1 MFLVRALKRV
11 DFPTLGSPTIPIE
24 RLTGVSLRG
33 IVGAPCHD
41 RPMPA
46 YVVTLLIGLF
56 AGSAI
61 GYLLS
66 ALKSKDSVGNQALL
80 DDYKAQLAAERAKT
94 ESAITLN
101 AELLAVKESV
111 AQLSTQSNEANRIR
125 TEAEAKLNT
134 TILEMRRASESIF
147 DETKKIAG
155 ALSNS
160 QSRGKFGEAQ
170 LELLL
175 QGAGLREGHEY
186 TAQRSTTDSDSSGIP
201 DITVSMPGGS
211 LLFIDSKF
219 PFERFLE
226 AFGTEDQSQRDEYL
240 QLHTKDLMKHVESL
254 AKRGYHKSQGSPDF
268 VVLFVPFETLLS
280 EALRL
285 DPMFLEKAFKV
296 GVTVATPT
304 SMMALLRTIG
314 YIFTRNK
321 LAENADEIQKVA
333 STFLK
338 NITLLHTKI
347 VAVGKAISS
356 TSKAYE
362 DLVPTAEKTVLAP
375 ARRIHNLGVTGDKD
389 KLAIEYPEAPG
400 AVRDLKSAELDTG
413 DDYIDAEEVDE
424 R

>member
-1 MFLVRALKRV
+1 M
-11 DFPTLGSPTIPIE
+11 
-24 RLTGVSLRG
+24 
-33 IVGAPCHD
+33 
-41 RPMPA
+41 
-46 YVVTLLIGLF
+46 TLLIGLF

-66 ALKSKDSVGNQALL
+66 ALKSKDSSGNQALL
-80 DDYKAQLAAERAKT
+80 DDYKAQLEAERTKT
-94 ESAITLN
+94 ESAIKLN
-101 AELLAVKESV
+101 AELIAVKESV
-111 AQLSTQSNEANRIR
+111 TKLTSQSNEANRIR

-160 QSRGKFGEAQ
+160 QTRGKFGEAQ

-240 QLHTKDLMKHVESL
+240 QMHTKDLMKHVEAL

-296 GVTVATPT
+296 GVTVATPS

-400 AVRDLKSAELDTG
+400 AVRDLKSAELEAG

>member
-1 MFLVRALKRV
+1 
-11 DFPTLGSPTIPIE
+11 
-24 RLTGVSLRG
+24 
-33 IVGAPCHD
+33 
-41 RPMPA
+41 MPA
-46 YVVTLLIGLF
+46 YLTPLLIGVI
-56 AGSAI
+56 AGITI
-61 GYLLS
+61 GYLFS
-66 ALKSKDSVGNQALL
+66 ALKFKNSSGDQVLL
-80 DDYKAQLAAERAKT
+80 KDYKAQLDAERSKT
-94 ESAITLN
+94 EGAVKLN
-101 AELLAVKESV
+101 AELVAMKESV
-111 AQLSTQSNEANRIR
+111 NKLAQQSNEANRIR

-134 TILEMRRASESIF
+134 TITEMRRASESIF

-155 ALSNS
+155 ALSNT
-160 QSRGKFGEAQ
+160 QTRGKFGEAQ

-186 TAQRSTTDSDSSGIP
+186 TSQRSTTDSDSTGIP
-201 DITVSMPGGS
+201 DITVNMPGGS

-219 PFERFLE
+219 PFDRFLD
-226 AFGTEDQSQRDEYL
+226 AFATQDQSERDEFL
-240 QLHTKDLMKHVESL
+240 QLHTKDLLKHVEAL

-285 DPMFLEKAFKV
+285 DPLLLEKAFKA
-296 GVTVATPT
+296 GVTIATPT

-314 YIFTRNK
+314 YIFSRNK

-375 ARRIHNLGVTGDKD
+375 ARRIHNLGVAGDKD

-400 AVRDLKSAELDTG
+400 AVRDLKSAELESI
-413 DDYIDAEEVDE
+413 DDYIDAEEVE
-424 R
+424 EQ

>member
-1 MFLVRALKRV
+1 
-11 DFPTLGSPTIPIE
+11 
-24 RLTGVSLRG
+24 
-33 IVGAPCHD
+33 
-41 RPMPA
+41 MPA
-46 YVVTLLIGLF
+46 YLTPLLIGVF
-56 AGSAI
+56 TGITI

-66 ALKSKDSVGNQALL
+66 ALKFKNSSGDQALL
-80 DDYKAQLAAERAKT
+80 KDYKAQLDAERGKT
-94 ESAITLN
+94 EGAIKLN
-101 AELLAVKESV
+101 AELVAMKESV
-111 AQLSTQSNEANRIR
+111 NKLAQQSNEANRIR

-134 TILEMRRASESIF
+134 TINEMRRASESIF

-155 ALSNS
+155 ALSNT
-160 QSRGKFGEAQ
+160 QTRGKFGEAQ

-175 QGAGLREGHEY
+175 EGAGLRQGHEY
-186 TAQRSTTDSDSSGIP
+186 TSQRSTTDSDSAGIP
-201 DITVSMPGGS
+201 DVTVNMPGGS

-219 PFERFLE
+219 PFDRFLD
-226 AFGTEDQSQRDEYL
+226 AFATQDQNERDEFL
-240 QLHTKDLMKHVESL
+240 QQHSKDLLKHVEAL

-285 DPMFLEKAFKV
+285 DPMLLEKAFKV
-296 GVTVATPT
+296 GVTIATPT

-375 ARRIHNLGVTGDKD
+375 ARRIHNLGVAGDKD
-389 KLAIEYPEAPG
+389 KLAIAYPEAPG
-400 AVRDLKSAELDTG
+400 AVRELKSAELESG
-413 DDYIDAEEVDE
+413 DDYIDAEEVDDAEKTKEVE

>member
-1 MFLVRALKRV
+1 
-11 DFPTLGSPTIPIE
+11 
-24 RLTGVSLRG
+24 
-33 IVGAPCHD
+33 
-41 RPMPA
+41 MPA
-46 YVVTLLIGLF
+46 YLTPLLIGVF
-56 AGSAI
+56 TGITI

-66 ALKSKDSVGNQALL
+66 ALKFKNSSGDQALL
-80 DDYKAQLAAERAKT
+80 KDYKSQLDAERSKT
-94 ESAITLN
+94 EGAIKLN
-101 AELLAVKESV
+101 AELVAMKESV
-111 AQLSTQSNEANRIR
+111 NKLSQQSNEANRIR

-134 TILEMRRASESIF
+134 TISEMRRASESIF

-155 ALSNS
+155 ALSNT
-160 QSRGKFGEAQ
+160 QTRGKFGEAQ

-175 QGAGLREGHEY
+175 EGAGLRQGHEY
-186 TAQRSTTDSDSSGIP
+186 TSQRSTTDSDSTGIP
-201 DITVSMPGGS
+201 DVTVNMPGGS

-219 PFERFLE
+219 PFDRFLD
-226 AFGTEDQSQRDEYL
+226 AFATQDQSERDEFL
-240 QLHTKDLMKHVESL
+240 QLHTKDLLKHVEAL

-285 DPMFLEKAFKV
+285 DPMLLEKAFKA
-296 GVTVATPT
+296 GVTITTPT

-314 YIFTRNK
+314 YIFSRNK

-375 ARRIHNLGVTGDKD
+375 ARRIHNLGVAGDKD
-389 KLAIEYPEAPG
+389 KLAIAYPEAPG
-400 AVRDLKSAELDTG
+400 AVRELKSAELDGG
-413 DDYIDAEEVDE
+413 DDYIDAEEVE
-424 R
+424 EQ

>member
-1 MFLVRALKRV
+1 
-11 DFPTLGSPTIPIE
+11 
-24 RLTGVSLRG
+24 
-33 IVGAPCHD
+33 
-41 RPMPA
+41 MPA
-46 YVVTLLIGLF
+46 YLVILLIGLM
-56 AGSAI
+56 AGGAI
-61 GYLLS
+61 GYLI
-66 ALKSKDSVGNQALL
+66 ARLKSASSVADRALL
-80 DDYKAQLAAERAKT
+80 DDYKSQLEAERGKT
-94 ESAITLN
+94 ESAVKLN
-101 AELLAVKESV
+101 AELVAMKESV
-111 AQLSTQSNEANRIR
+111 EKLSTQANEANRIR

-160 QSRGKFGEAQ
+160 QTRGKFGEAQ

-175 QGAGLREGHEY
+175 QGAGLREDHEY
-186 TAQRSTTDSDSSGIP
+186 FRQKSTTDSDSAGIP
-201 DITVSMPGGS
+201 DITVKMPGGS
-211 LLFIDSKF
+211 HIFIDSKF
-219 PFERFLE
+219 PFDRFLE
-226 AFGTEDQSQRDEYL
+226 AFDPAHSAERDELL
-240 QLHTKDLMKHVESL
+240 QAHTKDLLKHVDAL

-285 DPMFLEKAFKV
+285 DPTFLEKAFKV
-296 GVTVATPT
+296 GLTVATPT

-347 VAVGKAISS
+347 VAVGKAITT

-362 DLVPTAEKTVLAP
+362 DLVPTAEKTVLSP

-389 KLAIEYPEAPG
+389 KLAIEYPEAP
-400 AVRDLKSAELDTG
+400 ASVRELKSDEQG
-413 DDYIDAEEVDE
+413 DDDFIDAEEITDGDK
-424 R
+424 

>member
-1 MFLVRALKRV
+1 
-11 DFPTLGSPTIPIE
+11 
-24 RLTGVSLRG
+24 
-33 IVGAPCHD
+33 
-41 RPMPA
+41 MPA
-46 YVVTLLIGLF
+46 YVVTLVIGLI

-61 GYLLS
+61 GYLFS
-66 ALKSKDSVGNQALL
+66 SLKSKDSAGNQALL
-80 DDYKAQLAAERAKT
+80 DDYKIQLEVERSKT
-94 ESAITLN
+94 ESAIKLN
-101 AELLAVKESV
+101 AELVAVKESV
-111 AQLSTQSNEANRIR
+111 TKLTTQANEANLSR
-125 TEAEAKLNT
+125 TQAEANLNT

-155 ALSNS
+155 ALSNA
-160 QSRGKFGEAQ
+160 QTRGKFGEAQ

-201 DITVSMPGGS
+201 DVTVKMPGGS
-211 LLFIDSKF
+211 QLFIDSKF
-219 PFERFLE
+219 PFERFLD
-226 AFGTEDQSQRDEYL
+226 AFATDDQTLRDQHL
-240 QLHTKDLMKHVESL
+240 QQHGKDLMKHVDALS
-254 AKRGYHKSQGSPDF
+254 KRGYHKSQGSPDF

-280 EALRL
+280 EALRT
-285 DPMFLEKAFKV
+285 DPQFLEKAFKV

-347 VAVGKAISS
+347 VAVGKAISQ

-389 KLAIEYPEAPG
+389 KLAIDYPEAPG
-400 AVRDLKSAELDTG
+400 AVRDLKNAELDGG

-424 R
+424 K

>member
-1 MFLVRALKRV
+1 
-11 DFPTLGSPTIPIE
+11 
-24 RLTGVSLRG
+24 
-33 IVGAPCHD
+33 
-41 RPMPA
+41 
-46 YVVTLLIGLF
+46 LIGVF
-56 AGSAI
+56 TGITI

-66 ALKSKDSVGNQALL
+66 ALKFKNSLGDQALL
-80 DDYKAQLAAERAKT
+80 KDYKSQLDAERSKT
-94 ESAITLN
+94 EGAIKLN
-101 AELLAVKESV
+101 AELVAMKESV
-111 AQLSTQSNEANRIR
+111 NKLSEQSNEANRIR

-134 TILEMRRASESIF
+134 TISDMRRASESIF

-155 ALSNS
+155 ALSNT
-160 QSRGKFGEAQ
+160 QTRGKFGEAQ

-175 QGAGLREGHEY
+175 EGAGLRQGHEY
-186 TAQRSTTDSDSSGIP
+186 TSQRSTTDSDSTGIP
-201 DITVSMPGGS
+201 DVTVNMPGGS

-219 PFERFLE
+219 PFDRFLD
-226 AFGTEDQSQRDEYL
+226 AFATQDQSERDEFL
-240 QLHTKDLMKHVESL
+240 QLHTKDLLKHVEAL

-285 DPMFLEKAFKV
+285 DPMLLEKAFKA
-296 GVTVATPT
+296 GVTIATPT

-314 YIFTRNK
+314 YIFSRNK

-375 ARRIHNLGVTGDKD
+375 ARRIHNLGVVGDKD
-389 KLAIEYPEAPG
+389 KLAIAYPEAPG
-400 AVRDLKSAELDTG
+400 SVRELKSAELDSG
-413 DDYIDAEEVDE
+413 DDYIDAEEVE
-424 R
+424 EQ

>member
-1 MFLVRALKRV
+1 
-11 DFPTLGSPTIPIE
+11 
-24 RLTGVSLRG
+24 
-33 IVGAPCHD
+33 
-41 RPMPA
+41 MPA
-46 YVVTLLIGLF
+46 YLTPLLIGVF
-56 AGSAI
+56 AGITI

-66 ALKSKDSVGNQALL
+66 ALKFKNSSGDQALL
-80 DDYKAQLAAERAKT
+80 KDYKAQLDAERGKT
-94 ESAITLN
+94 EGAIKLN
-101 AELLAVKESV
+101 AELVAMKESV
-111 AQLSTQSNEANRIR
+111 NKLAQQSNEANRIR

-134 TILEMRRASESIF
+134 TINEMRRASESIF

-155 ALSNS
+155 ALSNT
-160 QSRGKFGEAQ
+160 QTRGKFGEAQ

-175 QGAGLREGHEY
+175 EGAGLRQGHEY
-186 TAQRSTTDSDSSGIP
+186 TSQRSTTDSDSTGIP
-201 DITVSMPGGS
+201 DITVNMPGGS

-219 PFERFLE
+219 PFDRFLD
-226 AFGTEDQSQRDEYL
+226 AFATQDQNERDEYL
-240 QLHTKDLMKHVESL
+240 QQHTKDLLKHVDAL

-285 DPMFLEKAFKV
+285 DPMLLEKAFKV
-296 GVTVATPT
+296 GVTIATPT

-356 TSKAYE
+356 TAKAYE

-375 ARRIHNLGVTGDKD
+375 ARRIHNLGVAGDKD
-389 KLAIEYPEAPG
+389 KLAIAYPEAPG
-400 AVRDLKSAELDTG
+400 AVRELKSAELEGG
-413 DDYIDAEEVDE
+413 DDYIDAEEVDDAE
-424 R
+424 KTKEVEQ

>member
-1 MFLVRALKRV
+1 
-11 DFPTLGSPTIPIE
+11 
-24 RLTGVSLRG
+24 
-33 IVGAPCHD
+33 
-41 RPMPA
+41 MPA
-46 YVVTLLIGLF
+46 YVVTLLIGLI

-61 GYLLS
+61 GYLFR
-66 ALKSKDSVGNQALL
+66 ALKSKDSAGNQALL
-80 DDYKAQLAAERAKT
+80 DDYKAQLEAERTKT
-94 ESAITLN
+94 ESAIKLN
-101 AELLAVKESV
+101 AELMAVKESV
-111 AQLSTQSNEANRIR
+111 TKLTSQSNEANRIR

-160 QSRGKFGEAQ
+160 QTRGKFGEAQ

-240 QLHTKDLMKHVESL
+240 QQHTKDLMKHVEAL

-296 GVTVATPT
+296 GVTIATPT

-347 VAVGKAISS
+347 VAVGKAISQ

-400 AVRDLKSAELDTG
+400 AVRDLKSAELEAG
-413 DDYIDAEEVDE
+413 DEYIDAEEVDE

>member
-1 MFLVRALKRV
+1 
-11 DFPTLGSPTIPIE
+11 
-24 RLTGVSLRG
+24 
-33 IVGAPCHD
+33 
-41 RPMPA
+41 MPA
-46 YVVTLLIGLF
+46 YLTPLLIGVF
-56 AGSAI
+56 TGITI

-66 ALKSKDSVGNQALL
+66 ALKFKNSSGDQALL
-80 DDYKAQLAAERAKT
+80 KDYKSQLDAERSKT
-94 ESAITLN
+94 EGAIKLN
-101 AELLAVKESV
+101 AELVAMKESV
-111 AQLSTQSNEANRIR
+111 NKLSEQSNEANRIR
-125 TEAEAKLNT
+125 TEAEAKLNA
-134 TILEMRRASESIF
+134 TISEMRRASESIF

-155 ALSNS
+155 ALSNT
-160 QSRGKFGEAQ
+160 QTRGKFGEAQ

-175 QGAGLREGHEY
+175 EGAGLRQGHEY
-186 TAQRSTTDSDSSGIP
+186 TSQRSTTDSDSTGIP
-201 DITVSMPGGS
+201 DVTVNMPGGS

-219 PFERFLE
+219 PFDRFLD
-226 AFGTEDQSQRDEYL
+226 AFATQDQNERDEFL
-240 QLHTKDLMKHVESL
+240 QLHTKDLLKHVEAL

-285 DPMFLEKAFKV
+285 DPMLLEKAFKA
-296 GVTVATPT
+296 GVTIATPT

-314 YIFTRNK
+314 YIFSRNK

-375 ARRIHNLGVTGDKD
+375 ARRIHNLGVAGDKD
-389 KLAIEYPEAPG
+389 KLAIAYPEAPG
-400 AVRDLKSAELDTG
+400 AVRELKSAELDSG
-413 DDYIDAEEVDE
+413 DDYIDAEEVE
-424 R
+424 EQ

>member
-1 MFLVRALKRV
+1 M
-11 DFPTLGSPTIPIE
+11 I
-24 RLTGVSLRG
+24 GV
-33 IVGAPCHD
+33 
-41 RPMPA
+41 
-46 YVVTLLIGLF
+46 F
-56 AGSAI
+56 AGITI

-66 ALKSKDSVGNQALL
+66 ALKFKNSSGDQALL
-80 DDYKAQLAAERAKT
+80 KDYKAQLDAERGKT
-94 ESAITLN
+94 EGAIKLN
-101 AELLAVKESV
+101 AELVAMKESV
-111 AQLSTQSNEANRIR
+111 NKLAQQSNEANRIR

-134 TILEMRRASESIF
+134 TINEMRRASESIF

-155 ALSNS
+155 ALSNT
-160 QSRGKFGEAQ
+160 QTRGKFGEAQ

-175 QGAGLREGHEY
+175 EGAGLRQGHEY
-186 TAQRSTTDSDSSGIP
+186 TSQRSTTDSDSTGIP
-201 DITVSMPGGS
+201 DITVNMPGGS

-219 PFERFLE
+219 PFDRFLD
-226 AFGTEDQSQRDEYL
+226 AFATQDQNERDEYL
-240 QLHTKDLMKHVESL
+240 QQHSKDLLKHVDAL

-285 DPMFLEKAFKV
+285 DPMLLEKAFKV

-375 ARRIHNLGVTGDKD
+375 ARRIHNLGVAGDKD
-389 KLAIEYPEAPG
+389 KLAIAYPEAPG
-400 AVRDLKSAELDTG
+400 AVRELKSAELESG
-413 DDYIDAEEVDE
+413 DDYIDAEEVDDAEKTKEVE

>member
-1 MFLVRALKRV
+1 
-11 DFPTLGSPTIPIE
+11 
-24 RLTGVSLRG
+24 
-33 IVGAPCHD
+33 
-41 RPMPA
+41 MPA
-46 YVVTLLIGLF
+46 YLTPLLIGVF
-56 AGSAI
+56 AGITI

-66 ALKSKDSVGNQALL
+66 ALKFKNSSGDQALL
-80 DDYKAQLAAERAKT
+80 KDYKAQLDAERSKT
-94 ESAITLN
+94 EGAIKLN
-101 AELLAVKESV
+101 AELVAMKESV
-111 AQLSTQSNEANRIR
+111 NKLAQQSNEANRIR

-134 TILEMRRASESIF
+134 TINEMRRASESIF

-155 ALSNS
+155 ALSNT
-160 QSRGKFGEAQ
+160 QARGKFGEAQ

-175 QGAGLREGHEY
+175 EGAGLRQGHEY
-186 TAQRSTTDSDSSGIP
+186 TSQRSTTDSDSTGIP
-201 DITVSMPGGS
+201 DVTVNMPGGS

-219 PFERFLE
+219 PFDRFLD
-226 AFGTEDQSQRDEYL
+226 AFATQDQNERDEYL
-240 QLHTKDLMKHVESL
+240 QQHTKDLLKHVEAL

-285 DPMFLEKAFKV
+285 DPMLLEKAFKV
-296 GVTVATPT
+296 GVTIATPT

-375 ARRIHNLGVTGDKD
+375 ARRIHNLGVAGDKD
-389 KLAIEYPEAPG
+389 KLAIAYPEAPG
-400 AVRDLKSAELDTG
+400 AVRELKSAELESG

-424 R
+424 AEKTKEVEQ

>member
-1 MFLVRALKRV
+1 M
-11 DFPTLGSPTIPIE
+11 
-24 RLTGVSLRG
+24 
-33 IVGAPCHD
+33 
-41 RPMPA
+41 
-46 YVVTLLIGLF
+46 TLLIGLI

-61 GYLLS
+61 GYLFS
-66 ALKSKDSVGNQALL
+66 SLKSKDSAGNQALL
-80 DDYKAQLAAERAKT
+80 DDYKVQLEAERKKT
-94 ESAITLN
+94 ETAITLN
-101 AELLAVKESV
+101 AELVAVKDSV
-111 AQLSTQSNEANRIR
+111 SKLTTQSNEANRIR

-160 QSRGKFGEAQ
+160 QTRGKFGEAQ

-186 TAQRSTTDSDSSGIP
+186 TAQRSTTDADSSGIP
-201 DITVSMPGGS
+201 DVTVNMPGGS
-211 LLFIDSKF
+211 QLFIDSKF

-226 AFGTEDQSQRDEYL
+226 AFGTDDQTERDQYL
-240 QLHTKDLMKHVESL
+240 QQHTKDLLKHVEAL
-254 AKRGYHKSQGSPDF
+254 AKRGYHKSEGSPDF

-285 DPMFLEKAFKV
+285 DPMLLEKSFKV
-296 GVTVATPT
+296 GVTIATPT

-347 VAVGKAISS
+347 VAVGKAISQ

-389 KLAIEYPEAPG
+389 KLAIAYPEAPG
-400 AVRDLKSAELDTG
+400 AVRELKNAELDG
-413 DDYIDAEEVDE
+413 SDDYIDAEEVDE
-424 R
+424 